1 MTLLNLAFSLLAI
14 FHLTY
19 LGSMFDP
26 GVDEQD
32 VEEVGPRRHTRLQRS
47 MQEGT
52 NAALRALS
60 PSLQGYRASHTIH
73 RWAQLNWASHWVVV
87 ACWVFY
93 RLIK

>member
-1 MTLLNLAFSLLAI
+1 MLLNLLFSLLAV

-32 VEEVGPRRHTRLQRS
+32 VEEVGATFLHTQVDGRASRR
-47 MQEGT
+47 E
-52 NAALRALS
+52 ALGGVCW
-60 PSLQGYRASHTIH
+60 SLQGYPAIHTIR
-73 RWAQLNWASHWVVV
+73 RWAQLDWAGHWVVF